1 MARSKRCIRAK
12 KPQFSRKALP
22 AVCGVN
28 LSQLL
33 LKSTALLIGI
43 SSGCKKLHRGA
54 VKRPRRKPAD
64 SRCQARGENTAGL
77 SAMPLSSDAFP
88 DSGNMKRINILSFSF
103 CSRFFLYT
111 LLWHRAPYVLWMHR
125 GFISLYS
132 NAPLLPFYNTAAKS
146 LLPRHGE
153 FCLPILNSDIVQPK
167 ECSYL
172 NKFKINIPRQRA
184 QWDKKYFRGTAAA
197 PLRFLKTMR
206 WSQFFHMRA

>member
-1 MARSKRCIRAK
+1 MKLQGNILHKARVYVFPHMACSKRCIRAK

-111 LLWHRAPYVLWMHR
+111 LLWHRAPYVL
-125 GFISLYS
+125 
-132 NAPLLPFYNTAAKS
+132 
-146 LLPRHGE
+146 
-153 FCLPILNSDIVQPK
+153 
-167 ECSYL
+167 
-172 NKFKINIPRQRA
+172 
-184 QWDKKYFRGTAAA
+184 
-197 PLRFLKTMR
+197 
-206 WSQFFHMRA
+206 